1 MGLGLGMSK
10 AITGFTIILAM
21 VLLIGCTKEVVKE
34 IEVPVEVTKE
44 VVVEKIV
51 EKEVVKEV
59 EVPVE
64 VTKEV
69 VVEKI
74 VEKEVIV
81 EKKPDAKQEEP
92 TPVAM
97 ESSGPKVY
105 QLGIFEDLTTTNYW
119 SYLGPNTTI
128 WNSYVLGGKPSL
140 YSLSAQRF
148 DYVPVVAEAFSTP
161 LKEETVDG
169 ATMWTTEVPL
179 KQDVKW
185 SDGNDVT
192 AQDFVFTAQTVLD
205 LELTGNWSSIV
216 DPKFFD
222 HAEAL
227 DDYRLK
233 VYFKEKPGL
242 ARWQFGMSFMPI
254 FSKAYWEPV
263 VEQAK
268 QEANVVEQQRILYAH
283 VPDGEP
289 SAGGYLFKKW
299 ERGAFAENTKNSDY
313 YFSGAEVAQYANGA
327 YSESKPGVYEFTAYG
342 DPSGET
348 SLEYTDGPFVD
359 STIYSIFGNQGTA
372 ILALKKG
379 DIDFMLNPLGLQR
392 GLQQQLEGQS
402 GLSNIENPSSGFR
415 YLGFNFT
422 KPPLDNKAFRQA
434 VAVLIDKEFLTGTV
448 LQGVAIPMYTTV
460 PEGNGFW
467 YNPNVS
473 LLGKGLSRAER
484 TAKAVE
490 IMKGAGFTWEKDPK
504 VSENGTVEVEGEG
517 LKLPNGDPMPALEI
531 LAPSAGY
538 DPLRSTFAIWIERW
552 LKDMGIPAKA
562 KLTDFNVIV
571 ERIRDPESFDMWIL
585 GWSLSTFPD
594 YLEAFFH
601 SRHFEGDGLNR
612 GGYSN
617 KEFDALAE
625 ALLVET
631 DLNAARDQV
640 FKMQEFLADDLPY
653 VVLFT
658 TPILETY
665 REDRLVFPFTKNLGG
680 LQGTSGSTSTV
691 VIK

>member
-1 MGLGLGMSK
+1 MGVGARMNK
-10 AITGFTIILAM
+10 AITGLAIVLAM
-21 VLLIGCTKEVVKE
+21 VLLIGCTREV
-34 IEVPVEVTKE
+34 I
-44 VVVEKIV
+44 
-51 EKEVVKEV
+51 KEV

-74 VEKEVIV
+74 VEV
-81 EKKPDAKQEEP
+81 EKEPEPMQETSTTAAEG
-92 TPVAM
+92 AD
-97 ESSGPKVY
+97 GPNVY
-105 QLGIFEDLTTTNYW
+105 QLGIFADLTTTNYW
-119 SYLGPNTTI
+119 SYLGPNGTI

-140 YSLSAQRF
+140 YTLSAQRF
-148 DYVPVVAEAFSTP
+148 DYVPSAAADFSTE
-161 LKEETVDG
+161 LEEETVDG
-169 ATMWTTEVPL
+169 TALWTTEVPL
-179 KQDVKW
+179 KQGVKW

-192 AQDFVFTAQTVLD
+192 AHDFVFTAHTVLD
-205 LELTGNWSSIV
+205 LELTGSWTSTV
-216 DPKFFD
+216 DPKFLD

-233 VYFKEKPGL
+233 IYFKKRPGL
-242 ARWQFGMSFMPI
+242 ARWQFGLAFMPML
-254 FSKAYWEPV
+254 SKAYWEPV
-263 VEQAK
+263 VEEAK
-268 QEANVVEQQRILYAH
+268 KEANVVEQQRILYAH
-283 VPDGEP
+283 VPENEP
-289 SAGGYLFKKW
+289 SAGGYLFAKW
-299 ERGAFAENTKNSDY
+299 ERGAFAENTKNDDY
-313 YFSGAEVAQYANGA
+313 YFTGTEVSHYENGA
-327 YSESKPGVYEFTAYG
+327 YSEAKPDVYEFTAYG
-342 DPSGET
+342 DPSGEK
-348 SLEYTDGPFVD
+348 SLEYTDGPFVN
-359 STIYSIFGNQGTA
+359 STIYSIFGNQETA

-379 DIDFMLNPLGLQR
+379 DVDFMLNPLGLQR
-392 GLQQQLEGQS
+392 GLQQQLEGQP
-402 GLSNIENPSSGFR
+402 GLANIENPSSGFR

-460 PEGNGFW
+460 PEGNELW

-484 TAKAVE
+484 TAKAVDLL
-490 IMKGAGFTWEKDPK
+490 KGAGFTWEKEPK
-504 VSENGTVEVEGEG
+504 VSDNGTVEVEGEG
-517 LKLPNGDPMPALEI
+517 LKMPNGEPMPALEI

-562 KLTDFNVIV
+562 KLTEFNVIV
-571 ERIRDPESFDMWIL
+571 ERTRDPENFDMWIL
-585 GWSLSTFPD
+585 GWGLSTFPD

-601 SRHFEGDGLNR
+601 SRNFGGDGHNR

-617 KEFDALAE
+617 EEFDALAD

-631 DLNAARDQV
+631 DFDAARDQV
-640 FKMQEFLADDLPY
+640 FKMQEFIADDLPY

-665 REDRLVFPFTKNLGG
+665 RDDRLAFPFTDNLGG
-680 LQGTSGSTSTV
+680 LQRTGGSTSTV
-691 VIK
+691 AIK

>member
-1 MGLGLGMSK
+1 MGVGARTNK
-10 AITGFTIILAM
+10 AIAALTIVLAM
-21 VLLIGCTKEVVKE
+21 VMMIGCTREV
-34 IEVPVEVTKE
+34 I
-44 VVVEKIV
+44 
-51 EKEVVKEV
+51 KEV

-74 VEKEVIV
+74 VEV
-81 EKKPDAKQEEP
+81 EKEPEQMQE
-92 TPVAM
+92 TPSTAS
-97 ESSGPKVY
+97 EGDGGPKVY
-105 QLGIFEDLTTTNYW
+105 QLGIFEDLTTANYW
-119 SYLGPNTTI
+119 SYMGPNGTI

-140 YSLSAQRF
+140 YTLSAQRF
-148 DYVPVVAEAFSTP
+148 DYVPSVAADFSTP
-161 LKEETVDG
+161 LKEENVDG
-169 ATMWTTEVPL
+169 VTLWTTEVPL
-179 KQDVKW
+179 KQGVKW

-192 AQDFVFTAQTVLD
+192 AHDFVFTAHTVLD
-205 LELTGNWSSIV
+205 LELTGNWSSVV

-242 ARWQFGMSFMPI
+242 ARWQFGLAFMSML
-254 FSKAYWEPV
+254 SKAYWEPV
-263 VEQAK
+263 VEEAK
-268 QEANVVEQQRILYAH
+268 KEANAIEQQRILYAH
-283 VPDGEP
+283 VPENEP
-289 SAGGYLFKKW
+289 SAGGYLFRKW
-299 ERGAFAENTKNSDY
+299 ERGAFAENTKNDDY
-313 YFSGAEVAQYANGA
+313 YFTGAEVTHYANGA
-327 YSESKPGVYEFTAYG
+327 YAESKPGSYEFTAYG

-359 STIYSIFGNQGTA
+359 STIYSIFSNQEA
-372 ILALKKG
+372 SILALKKG
-379 DIDFMLNPLGLQR
+379 DVDFMLNPLGLQR
-392 GLQQQLEGQS
+392 GLQQQLEGQP
-402 GLSNIENPSSGFR
+402 GLANIENPSSGFR

-484 TAKAVE
+484 TAQAVE
-490 IMKGAGFTWEKDPK
+490 LMKDAGFTWEKEPK
-504 VSENGTVEVEGEG
+504 VSDNGTVEVEGEG
-517 LKLPNGDPMPALEI
+517 LKMPNGEPMPTLEI

-562 KLTDFNVIV
+562 KLTEFNVIV
-571 ERIRDPESFDMWIL
+571 ERTRDPENFDMWIL
-585 GWSLSTFPD
+585 GWGLSTFPD

-601 SRHFEGDGLNR
+601 SRHFGGDGHNR

-617 KEFDALAE
+617 EEFDALAE

-640 FKMQEFLADDLPY
+640 FEMQEFLADDLPY

-665 REDRLVFPFTKNLGG
+665 RDDRLAFPFTENLGG
-680 LQGTSGSTSTV
+680 LQRTGGSTSTV
-691 VIK
+691 AIK

>member
-1 MGLGLGMSK
+1 MGVGARMSK
-10 AITGFTIILAM
+10 VATGLAI
-21 VLLIGCTKEVVKE
+21 VLVMAVLIGCTREV
-34 IEVPVEVTKE
+34 I
-44 VVVEKIV
+44 
-51 EKEVVKEV
+51 KEV

-74 VEKEVIV
+74 VEV
-81 EKKPDAKQEEP
+81 EKEPEQEASN
-92 TPVAM
+92 TVGAGDG
-97 ESSGPKVY
+97 GPNVY

-119 SYLGPNTTI
+119 SYLGPNGTI

-140 YSLSAQRF
+140 YTLSAQRF
-148 DYVPVVAEAFSTP
+148 DYVPSTAADFSTP
-161 LKEETVDG
+161 LEEETVNG
-169 ATMWTTEVPL
+169 KTLWTTEVPF
-179 KQDVKW
+179 KQGVKW

-192 AQDFVFTAQTVLD
+192 AHDFVFTAHTVLEM
-205 LELTGNWSSIV
+205 ELTGNWSSTV
-216 DPKFFD
+216 DPKFLD

-233 VYFKEKPGL
+233 IYFKEKPGL
-242 ARWQFGMSFMPI
+242 ARWQFGLAFMPML
-254 FSKAYWEPV
+254 SKAYWEPV
-263 VEQAK
+263 VEEAK
-268 QEANVVEQQRILYAH
+268 KEANVVEQQRVLYAH
-283 VPDGEP
+283 VPENEP

-299 ERGAFAENTKNSDY
+299 ERGAFAENTKNDDY
-313 YFSGAEVAQYANGA
+313 YFTGAEVSHYANGA
-327 YSESKPGVYEFTAYG
+327 YSETKPGVYEFTAYG
-342 DPSGET
+342 DPGGEK
-348 SLEYTDGPFVD
+348 SLEYTDGPFVE
-359 STIYSIFGNQGTA
+359 STIYSIFGNQEAA

-379 DIDFMLNPLGLQR
+379 DVDFMLNPLGLQR
-392 GLQQQLEGQS
+392 GLQQQLEGQT
-402 GLSNIENPSSGFR
+402 GLANIENPSSGFR

-467 YNPNVS
+467 YNPDVS

-490 IMKGAGFTWEKDPK
+490 LMKGAGFTWEKEPK
-504 VSENGTVEVEGEG
+504 VSDNGTVEVEGEG
-517 LKLPNGDPMPALEI
+517 LKMPNGDPMPELEI

-571 ERIRDPESFDMWIL
+571 EQTRDPENFDMWIL
-585 GWSLSTFPD
+585 GWGLSTFPD

-601 SRHFEGDGLNR
+601 SRHFGGDGHNR

-617 KEFDALAE
+617 EEFDALAE

-665 REDRLVFPFTKNLGG
+665 RDDRLAFPFTENLGG
-680 LQGTSGSTSTV
+680 LQRTGGSTSTV

>member
-1 MGLGLGMSK
+1 MGVGARMNK
-10 AITGFTIILAM
+10 AITGLAIVLAM
-21 VLLIGCTKEVVKE
+21 AVLIGCTREV
-34 IEVPVEVTKE
+34 I
-44 VVVEKIV
+44 
-51 EKEVVKEV
+51 KEV

-74 VEKEVIV
+74 VEV
-81 EKKPDAKQEEP
+81 EKEPAPAQE
-92 TPVAM
+92 TSTTAAV
-97 ESSGPKVY
+97 SDGGPKVY
-105 QLGIFEDLTTTNYW
+105 QLGIFEDLTTANYW
-119 SYLGPNTTI
+119 SYMGPNGTI

-140 YSLSAQRF
+140 YTLSAQRF
-148 DYVPVVAEAFSTP
+148 DYVPSVAADFSTP

-169 ATMWTTEVPL
+169 VTLWTTEVPL
-179 KQDVKW
+179 KQGVKW

-192 AQDFVFTAQTVLD
+192 AHDFVFTAHTVLD
-205 LELTGNWSSIV
+205 LELTGNWSSSV
-216 DPKFFD
+216 DQKFLD

-233 VYFKEKPGL
+233 IYFKEKPGL
-242 ARWQFGMSFMPI
+242 ARWQFGLAFMSML
-254 FSKAYWEPV
+254 SKAYWEPI
-263 VEQAK
+263 VEEAK
-268 QEANVVEQQRILYAH
+268 KEANVIEQQRILYAH
-283 VPDGEP
+283 VPENEP

-299 ERGAFAENTKNSDY
+299 ERGAFAENTKNDDY
-313 YFSGAEVAQYANGA
+313 YFTGAEVSHYANGA
-327 YSESKPGVYEFTAYG
+327 YSETKPGVYEFTAYG
-342 DPSGET
+342 DASGEK
-348 SLEYTDGPFVD
+348 SLEYTDGPFVE
-359 STIYSIFGNQGTA
+359 STIYSIFGNQEAA

-379 DIDFMLNPLGLQR
+379 DVDFMLNPLGLQR
-392 GLQQQLEGQS
+392 GLQQQLEGQT
-402 GLSNIENPSSGFR
+402 GLANIENPSSGFR

-473 LLGKGLSRAER
+473 LLGKGLTRAER

-490 IMKGAGFTWEKDPK
+490 LMKGAGFTWEKEPK
-504 VSENGTVEVEGEG
+504 VSDNGTVEVEGEG
-517 LKLPNGDPMPALEI
+517 LKMPNGDPMPELEI

-571 ERIRDPESFDMWIL
+571 EQTRDPENFDMWIL
-585 GWSLSTFPD
+585 GWGLSTFPD

-601 SRHFEGDGLNR
+601 SRHFGGDGHNR
-612 GGYSN
+612 GGYAN
-617 KEFDALAE
+617 EEFDALAE

-640 FKMQEFLADDLPY
+640 FKMQEFLAEDLPY

-665 REDRLVFPFTKNLGG
+665 REDRLTFPFTDNLGG
-680 LQGTSGSTSTV
+680 LQRTGGSTSTV
-691 VIK
+691 AIK